1 MSSVSHQNS
10 TQPCPGS
17 HKLGTFLRHHHHQQV
32 SVGAVRG
39 EHRALRTVDTEKDFS
54 LSAILHLLADLAPV
68 AARGVEREGGE
79 GHVVHAGLGELHLD
93 AGQVV
98 DRDGV
103 DLAWQIAEQNLTNL
117 LRLV

>member
-10 TQPCPGS
+10 TQPCPGPD
-17 HKLGTFLRHHHHQQV
+17 KLGTFLRHHHHQQV

-39 EHRALRTVDTEKDFS
+39 EHRA
-54 LSAILHLLADLAPV
+54 LLADLAPV

-103 DLAWQIAEQNLTNL
+103 DLAWQIAEQNLLNL